1 MPKRKIYF
9 YFIINHLFWYPTECI
24 NKTSGCTK
32 TIPRNKLRNHLLRCP
47 ASIIVCQAQWNR
59 QCLSS
64 DAKKALKKYARYE
77 KEDEIKIDLSNA
89 IDIIAAQLDQ
99 QLIEE
104 YFLVPRKDRVNF
116 RDFFNPINP
125 PLPLKLKIR
134 NTTVDNKDKSGAT
147 KLLIH
152 DSSDDEKEEKLKA
165 RKKKKTPYE
174 NCYLCKLDPT
184 AQHLHVLGNQ
194 NTANNDEDHND
205 NKEINDVA
213 KKILEPFY
221 ESNNLY
227 VSLTDKK
234 LVYFI

>member
-1 MPKRKIYF
+1 MEESTEDDEYF
-9 YFIINHLFWYPTECI
+9 SLTSCLICPSPLSKCKYCNVSLNEC
-24 NKTSGCTK
+24 KLEDHY
-32 TIPRNKLRNHLLRCP
+32 TI
-47 ASIIVCQAQWNR
+47 CQNAQWNR

-77 KEDEIKIDLSNA
+77 REDEIKIDLSNA

-134 NTTVDNKDKSGAT
+134 DTTVDNKDKSGAT

-194 NTANNDEDHND
+194 NTANNDEDNKD
-205 NKEINDVA
+205 NKEVNDVA

-227 VSLTDKK
+227 VSLTDEKSC
-234 LVYFI
+234 LLYLNN